1 LFCAYDHSRKR
12 HPEVRGKRITITID
26 EEVKPEIR
34 VLILGV
40 GNLLLKDEGI
50 GVHVAR
56 RLANAG
62 LPGDVRVVDCGTR
75 LLDALSLVKNADR
88 LIIIDAVKTG
98 AQPGT
103 IFRLRDKD
111 ISESPKRAV
120 SLHQLSL
127 LETLEIADKV
137 VARPTTT
144 IIGIEPEDVS
154 PGMDLSPT
162 LTGLV
167 PKIVDLVLAEVSGQ
181 ID

>member
-1 LFCAYDHSRKR
+1 LFCAYDHSWKG

-26 EEVKPEIR
+26 KEVKPESR

-62 LPGDVRVVDCGTR
+62 LPGDIRVVDCGTR

-111 ISESPKRAV
+111 ISESPSRSM
-120 SLHQLSL
+120 SLHQVGL
-127 LETLEIADKV
+127 LETLEIADNAI
-137 VARPTTT
+137 ARPATT

-154 PGMDLSPT
+154 PGMELSPT
-162 LTGLV
+162 LAGMV
-167 PKIVDLVLAEVSGQ
+167 PKIVDLVLTEVSCQ
-181 ID
+181 RD

>member
-1 LFCAYDHSRKR
+1 MFCAYDHSRKR
-12 HPEVRGKRITITID
+12 HPEVRGKRITITIS
-26 EEVKPEIR
+26 EEAKPEIR

-56 RLANAG
+56 RLEDAG
-62 LPGDVRVVDCGTR
+62 LPGDVLVVDCGTR
-75 LLDALSLVKNADR
+75 LLDALSLVKSAER
-88 LIIIDAVKTG
+88 LIVIDAVNAG

-111 ISESPKRAV
+111 ISESPSRSV

-137 VARPTTT
+137 VARPTTI
-144 IIGIEPEDVS
+144 IIGVEPEEVS
-154 PGMDLSPT
+154 PGTELSPT
-162 LTGLV
+162 LAGIV
-167 PKIVDLVLAEVSGQ
+167 SKIVDLVLEEVSCRK
-181 ID
+181 D